1 MHAQFVFSSI
11 VISISFS
18 TIPLPH
24 VTITYTSFPALYV
37 IFSSPLQPA
46 QSGLASKL
54 LEEGRDSVQRDFQR
68 MRNLLETRL
77 EREAAEREKARSEQA
92 CSEQAGL
99 ASKLLVESRDSVQ
112 RDFQRMR
119 TLLEVRL
126 EREAA
131 EREKAR
137 SEQNKEMFHRRLL
150 EARLRQDIAD
160 KALKVQRE
168 KEKANTITPELM
180 STIKMLSTQE
190 KPANSPPESVSR
202 SQHYSDEAAGNR
214 KTTNGSPSVPS
225 RKNGFR
231 STLASVS
238 ALFSYARK

>member
-18 TIPLPH
+18 TIPSPH

-68 MRNLLETRL
+68 MRNLLET
-77 EREAAEREKARSEQA
+77 
-92 CSEQAGL
+92 
-99 ASKLLVESRDSVQ
+99 
-112 RDFQRMR
+112 
-119 TLLEVRL
+119 RL

>member
-18 TIPLPH
+18 TIPSPH
-24 VTITYTSFPALYV
+24 VTITHTSFPALYV

-68 MRNLLETRL
+68 MRNLLET
-77 EREAAEREKARSEQA
+77 
-92 CSEQAGL
+92 
-99 ASKLLVESRDSVQ
+99 
-112 RDFQRMR
+112 
-119 TLLEVRL
+119 RL

>member
-1 MHAQFVFSSI
+1 
-11 VISISFS
+11 
-18 TIPLPH
+18 
-24 VTITYTSFPALYV
+24 
-37 IFSSPLQPA
+37 
-46 QSGLASKL
+46 
-54 LEEGRDSVQRDFQR
+54 

-77 EREAAEREKARSEQA
+77 EREAAEREKAR
-92 CSEQAGL
+92 SEQAGL

-160 KALKVQRE
+160 RALKVQRE

>member
-1 MHAQFVFSSI
+1 M
-11 VISISFS
+11 
-18 TIPLPH
+18 PH

-92 CSEQAGL
+92 GL
-99 ASKLLVESRDSVQ
+99 ASKLLVEGRDSVQ

-119 TLLEVRL
+119 TLLEARL

-168 KEKANTITPELM
+168 KEKANTITPGLM

>member
-18 TIPLPH
+18 TIPSPH
-24 VTITYTSFPALYV
+24 VTITYTYFPALYV

-54 LEEGRDSVQRDFQR
+54 LEEGRDSGQRDFQR
-68 MRNLLETRL
+68 MRNLLET
-77 EREAAEREKARSEQA
+77 
-92 CSEQAGL
+92 
-99 ASKLLVESRDSVQ
+99 
-112 RDFQRMR
+112 
-119 TLLEVRL
+119 RL

-160 KALKVQRE
+160 RALKVQRE